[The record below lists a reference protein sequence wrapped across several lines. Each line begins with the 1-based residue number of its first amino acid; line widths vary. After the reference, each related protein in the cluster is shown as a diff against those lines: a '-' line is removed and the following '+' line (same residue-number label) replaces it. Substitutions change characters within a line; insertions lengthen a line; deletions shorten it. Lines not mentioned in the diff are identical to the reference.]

1 MRSNAHVSKPDTSST
16 DGGAPVQTAD
26 MPAWSAWLDDA
37 GVDGMVR
44 AFAAILTGEAR
55 SRSELS
61 SLLKV
66 RSTTVSAWVAA
77 RVRAQL
83 VVELQR
89 KPGGRGRPL
98 VELAA
103 NPDRLAASVLMVHS
117 QSLHIA
123 TVNLQGQRLWH
134 ESVALPSSAGNAD
147 MRRAL
152 RALQSRAAAAL
163 SADTQLVGVIY
174 SLSGLVSTANARWLF
189 ASRWPGIKNLS
200 LRDCTSPAQTAM
212 HVVRNMDAQLQARY
226 LRKEQVGEDRRT
238 LLLHWGYGI
247 GMTFGPVTDTA
258 ARSTNGFG
266 EVGHWQLPGQRL
278 TCRCGRVGCLETVAA
293 LWAIGPRLLGR
304 RFDDAMDEVQAAE
317 LLQGMALTNHAVFE
331 RALQEV
337 VRVLVNLCRLF
348 FPTEVVVSGPFI
360 ENAQAWA
367 ALNQAFAAQDLLVD
381 LPMPRLERQ
390 RAGHKLEQEGAAMP
404 VLMNGLNDMLLRAAQ
419 ADASVRAA
427 R

>member
-1 MRSNAHVSKPDTSST
+1 MRSDAHVPEPDASST
-16 DGGAPVQTAD
+16 DGAAPVHQAD
-26 MPAWSAWLDDA
+26 VPAWQAWLDDA

-55 SRSELS
+55 SRSALS

-77 RVRAQL
+77 MVRAQL

-103 NPDRLAASVLMVHS
+103 NPNRLAASVLMVHS

-123 TVNLQGQRLWH
+123 TVNLLGQQLWH
-134 ESVALPSSAGNAD
+134 ESVAVPSSAGNAD

-163 SADTQLVGVIY
+163 GADTRLVGVIY
-174 SLSGLVSTANARWLF
+174 SLSGLVSPAHARWLF

-200 LRDCTSPAQTAM
+200 LRDCTSPPQAAM

-226 LRKEQVGEDRRT
+226 LRKEQVGADRRT

-247 GMTFGPVTDTA
+247 GVTFGPVTGTA
-258 ARSTNGFG
+258 ASSTNGFG
-266 EVGHWQLPGQRL
+266 EVGHWQLPRQRL
-278 TCRCGRVGCLETVAA
+278 VCRCGHVGCLETVAA
-293 LWAIGPRLLGR
+293 LWAIGPRLMGV
-304 RFDDAMDEVQAAE
+304 RFDDAMDEVQAAK
-317 LLQGMALTNHAVFE
+317 LLQGMALTRHAVFN
-331 RALQEV
+331 RALEEV

-348 FPTEVVVSGPFI
+348 FPVEVVVSGPFI
-360 ENAQAWA
+360 ENAGAWA
-367 ALNQAFAAQDLLVD
+367 ALGRAFTSQDLLVD

-390 RAGHKLEQEGAAMP
+390 RVGHQLEQEGAAMP
-404 VLMNGLNDMLLRAAQ
+404 VLLKGLQDMLSNAMDT
-419 ADASVRAA
+419 DARERPA
-427 R
+427 